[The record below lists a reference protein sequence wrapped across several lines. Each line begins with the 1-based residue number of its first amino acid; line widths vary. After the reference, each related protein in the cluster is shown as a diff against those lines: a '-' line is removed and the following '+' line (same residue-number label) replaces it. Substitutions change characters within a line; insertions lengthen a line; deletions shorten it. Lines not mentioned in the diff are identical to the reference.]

1 MHCYSSILDGVLV
14 QMEDISA
21 DGGYK
26 EACQQYDKDAIGDE
40 QMSENVRQCGIEHL
54 ATMACV
60 TVIVLRT

>member
-1 MHCYSSILDGVLV
+1 M